1 MHYSTIINLNVS
13 EKDTEPAFKINFSIR
28 DGEKIVFKFCMTVI
42 HWTELALPSYENQKE
57 KTFQGFC

>member
-1 MHYSTIINLNVS
+1 MSQKKNI
-13 EKDTEPAFKINFSIR
+13 EPAFKINFSIR
-28 DGEKIVFKFCMTVI
+28 DGEKIGFKFCMIVI